1 MPSFIDS
8 FKKRWNVFLGR
19 SPNEKYEDRGRETFY
34 RPDTS
39 SVWRTAE
46 KSLVNT
52 IYNRIAVDVA
62 SVDIEHVKV
71 DEEGR
76 YLETIPSKFND
87 CLNFSANIDQT
98 GRAFIQDVVMSM
110 FDEGYVAIVITD
122 ATADPN
128 TTQSFDIL
136 SLRVGRII
144 GWYPEHVKVEV
155 YNEKKGVKIE
165 KVFPKT
171 ITAIIENPFYD
182 IMNRPNSTLKRL
194 KSILNDLDALNNYAA
209 SGKLD
214 MLIQLPYSL
223 KTESQQKQAIM
234 RRQDL
239 ENQVR
244 NSEFGIG
251 YISATE
257 KVIPI
262 GKPLEN
268 NLWTQA
274 KELTD
279 MLYSELGLSPTI
291 FDGTAT
297 YDTMQYYNERTINP
311 ILTAITEAMN
321 RTFISRTGRTQGQR
335 VMFFKDPLKFIPMDQ
350 IANLSDRLSRNQ
362 IVTANEFRG
371 ALGFK
376 PSQDPRANEL
386 RNPNLYPTEYDE
398 EARAQMEGGG
408 YEEMPPEEGVEEY
421 PEGVPQQ

>member
-19 SPNEKYEDRGRETFY
+19 SLNEKYEDRGRETFY

-136 SLRVGRII
+136 SLRVGRIT

-268 NLWTQA
+268 NLWAQA

-350 IANLSDRLSRNQ
+350 IANLSDRLSRNR

-376 PSQDPRANEL
+376 PSQDPRADEL